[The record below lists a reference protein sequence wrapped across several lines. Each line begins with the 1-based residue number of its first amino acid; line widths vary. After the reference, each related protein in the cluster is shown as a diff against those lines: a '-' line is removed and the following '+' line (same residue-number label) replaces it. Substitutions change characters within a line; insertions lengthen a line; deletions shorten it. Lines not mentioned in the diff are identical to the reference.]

1 MLWDIVGDNVLNRIK
16 QNFGKQNQGYLRINP
31 ILNPLYMGY
40 SERKGFVYKFDVR
53 GSYSFSDDVQ
63 FALRF
68 KAGYAFK
75 QNRFYFSIPAT
86 LNYNKKHDGFLQLEL
101 GNGNRINTNV
111 VARRI
116 LDISEKKI
124 VLSNSHMVIIRPLRI
139 IIGD

>member
-75 QNRFYFSIPAT
+75 QHRFYFSIPAT
-86 LNYNKKHDGFLQLEL
+86 LNYNKSMMDSFSWSWVMETESIPMLL
-101 GNGNRINTNV
+101 RV
-111 VARRI
+111 VYWISARKR
-116 LDISEKKI
+116 
-124 VLSNSHMVIIRPLRI
+124 
-139 IIGD
+139 